1 MRASTSEAGVLQIP
15 VPLALGGPKVLCTCS
30 RSVCRVF
37 PRVPYEGA
45 APVRTTK
52 GKWVQREQTV
62 LEMVEEVLGAQAK
75 ALADETGQPL
85 DWALEIVANTE
96 AGRLLRELRDGPH
109 RHVKAR
115 DWQADL
121 ACCRAEERLMH
132 LMASGM
138 SARPSAHSCY
148 TWVED
153 YLVRLEG
160 KEARE
165 EYYAVLE
172 GLRT

>member
-1 MRASTSEAGVLQIP
+1 
-15 VPLALGGPKVLCTCS
+15 
-30 RSVCRVF
+30 
-37 PRVPYEGA
+37 
-45 APVRTTK
+45 
-52 GKWVQREQTV
+52 VQREQTV
-62 LEMVEEVLGAQAK
+62 LEMVEEVLGRRAK

-85 DWALEIVANTE
+85 ESALDIVTDTE
-96 AGRLLRELRDGPH
+96 AGRLLRELRDGPY
-109 RHVKAR
+109 RYVKAR

-121 ACCRAEERLMH
+121 AWSRAEERLMH
-132 LMASGM
+132 LMASGAP
-138 SARPSAHSCY
+138 ARPSAQSRY

-172 GLRT
+172 WLPA

>member
-1 MRASTSEAGVLQIP
+1 MR
-15 VPLALGGPKVLCTCS
+15 
-30 RSVCRVF
+30 RVS
-37 PRVPYEGA
+37 PHVPYEGA

-52 GKWVQREQTV
+52 GKSVQREQTV
-62 LEMVEEVLGAQAK
+62 LEMVEEVLERQAK
-75 ALADETGQPL
+75 ALADETGQPIES
-85 DWALEIVANTE
+85 ALELVARTE
-96 AGRLLRELRDGPH
+96 AGRLLRELRDGPN
-109 RHVKAR
+109 RHEKAR

-121 ACCRAEERLMH
+121 AWGRAEERLMH
-132 LMASGM
+132 LMASG
-138 SARPSAHSCY
+138 PSVDSRY

-172 GLRT
+172 WLPA

>member
-1 MRASTSEAGVLQIP
+1 M
-15 VPLALGGPKVLCTCS
+15 
-30 RSVCRVF
+30 
-37 PRVPYEGA
+37 

-52 GKWVQREQTV
+52 GKSVQRDQTV
-62 LEMVEEVLGAQAK
+62 LEMVEEVLGEQAK
-75 ALADETGQPL
+75 ALADETEQPL
-85 DWALEIVANTE
+85 ESALEIVANTQ
-96 AGRLLRELRDGPH
+96 AGRLLRELRDGPR

-121 ACCRAEERLMH
+121 AWDRAEERLMH
-132 LMASGM
+132 LVASGAP
-138 SARPSAHSCY
+138 ARPSADSRY

-172 GLRT
+172 WLPA

>member
-1 MRASTSEAGVLQIP
+1 
-15 VPLALGGPKVLCTCS
+15 
-30 RSVCRVF
+30 
-37 PRVPYEGA
+37 
-45 APVRTTK
+45 VRTTK
-52 GKWVQREQTV
+52 GKSVQRDQTV
-62 LEMVEEVLGAQAK
+62 LEMVEEILERQAK

-85 DWALEIVANTE
+85 ESALEIVARTE
-96 AGRLLRELRDGPH
+96 AGWLLRELRDGPN
-109 RHVKAR
+109 RLAKAR

-121 ACCRAEERLMH
+121 ACGRAEERLMH
-132 LMASGM
+132 LMASGVPVRT
-138 SARPSAHSCY
+138 SAQGCY

-172 GLRT
+172 WLPA

>member
-1 MRASTSEAGVLQIP
+1 MRAS
-15 VPLALGGPKVLCTCS
+15 LALDGPKVLYTYS
-30 RSVCRVF
+30 RSVSRVS
-37 PRVPYEGA
+37 PHVPCEGA

-52 GKWVQREQTV
+52 GKGVQRDQTV
-62 LEMVEEVLGAQAK
+62 LEMVEEILERQAK
-75 ALADETGQPL
+75 ALADETGQPFET
-85 DWALEIVANTE
+85 ALEIVAKTE

-109 RHVKAR
+109 RRVKAR
-115 DWQADL
+115 DWQSDL
-121 ACCRAEERLMH
+121 AWGRAEERLMH
-132 LMASGM
+132 LMASGAP
-138 SARPSAHSCY
+138 ARPSADSRY

-172 GLRT
+172 WLPA

>member
-1 MRASTSEAGVLQIP
+1 
-15 VPLALGGPKVLCTCS
+15 
-30 RSVCRVF
+30 
-37 PRVPYEGA
+37 
-45 APVRTTK
+45 VRTTK
-52 GKWVQREQTV
+52 GKWVQRDQTV
-62 LEMVEEVLGAQAK
+62 LEMVEEVLGRQAK

-85 DWALEIVANTE
+85 DCALEIVANTE

-121 ACCRAEERLMH
+121 ACGRAEERLMH
-132 LMASGM
+132 LMASGVP
-138 SARPSAHSCY
+138 ARPSAHSCY

-172 GLRT
+172 WLPA